1 MDTFNTGG
9 GPSSAELSTLREH
22 QRQLQNLLLATLLA
36 LILLAIGVGMFIF
49 KQLRMVQQNLAESRP
64 AVLKMVAD
72 YQRASE
78 PLIRNF
84 SMALVQ
90 FASTNQDF
98 RPIIEKYRPV
108 LSNYMGAPLPGASP
122 VAPSPSQ

>member
-9 GPSSAELSTLREH
+9 SSSSGELSALREH

-64 AVLKMVAD
+64 AVMKMVGD
-72 YQRASE
+72 YQRVSE

-84 SMALVQ
+84 SMALAQ

-98 RPIIEKYRPV
+98 RPILEKYRPA
-108 LSNYMGAPLPGASP
+108 LSNYMGAPLPGAGP
-122 VAPSPSQ
+122 IPPGR